1 MQNDL
6 KNLGCF
12 RLVDIYVDTIDK
24 DKGDN
29 DTGEEDDKDINQ
41 KSYQVS
47 YSFLFE
53 FPPPLSFRISNER
66 KKNISTCRR
75 ALGYSQYESYL

>member
-24 DKGDN
+24 DKGDK

-53 FPPPLSFRISNER
+53 
-66 KKNISTCRR
+66 
-75 ALGYSQYESYL
+75 